1 MCLQYGISVLIAQTS
16 IQGETSCGITK
27 CWLFSQVIQSLHFF
41 GNLRFSTLVAT
52 LLEWSYN
59 VSMQPLPQ
67 KFEMMGQPVLSVV
80 NSHAQPILVSISFLF
95 FVIFNYQ
102 ASQKTLR
109 KGLIQILLGVTTGE
123 ILTITIVLQQATWI
137 LRQYC
142 DSKGTIA
149 IVCIAIVFRNI
160 CFYLIPCTLRNN

>member
-1 MCLQYGISVLIAQTS
+1 
-16 IQGETSCGITK
+16 
-27 CWLFSQVIQSLHFF
+27 
-41 GNLRFSTLVAT
+41 
-52 LLEWSYN
+52 
-59 VSMQPLPQ
+59 MQPLPQ

-123 ILTITIVLQQATWI
+123 ILTIAIVLQQATWI